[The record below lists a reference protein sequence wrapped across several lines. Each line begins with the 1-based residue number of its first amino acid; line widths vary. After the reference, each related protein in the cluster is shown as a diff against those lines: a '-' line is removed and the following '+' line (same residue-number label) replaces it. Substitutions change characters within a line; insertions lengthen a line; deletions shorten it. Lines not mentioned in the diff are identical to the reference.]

1 MASDK
6 IHELTDL
13 NFKQTID
20 SASTPVLVD
29 FWAEWC
35 GPCRMIA
42 PAIDA
47 LANELEGKLT
57 VAKMNVDDNPMVPSQ
72 FGVRS
77 IPTLLVFKGGKV
89 VDQVIGVRDKADL
102 KRMVEKHF

>member
-6 IHELTDL
+6 IQELTDS
-13 NFKQTID
+13 NFKQIID
-20 SASTPVLVD
+20 GAKTPVLVD

-47 LANELEGKLT
+47 LATELEGKLA
-57 VAKMNVDDNPMVPSQ
+57 VGKMNVDDNPVVPSQ

-89 VDQVIGVRDKADL
+89 VDQVIGVRDKTEL